1 MFLPA
6 YLIWALWVG
15 LGYQWLIDWAGQP
28 SAAAHPQAAAA
39 PVLALKVIMAGA
51 VVFALAW
58 NWPLTD
64 LSHDRSTRVR
74 GEKILELARPDA
86 LIVGWW
92 GTVPVVEYLQ
102 LVEGQRTD
110 IQAMNRFLIR
120 HHDLLSLLE
129 REIDRRPVYIDE
141 PVEGCR
147 PRCRPPRS
155 GHCSALSTGQPA
167 HRWPGDLRP
176 AMPAAVAGNR

>member
-1 MFLPA
+1 
-6 YLIWALWVG
+6 
-15 LGYQWLIDWAGQP
+15 
-28 SAAAHPQAAAA
+28 
-39 PVLALKVIMAGA
+39 

-58 NWPLTD
+58 NWPLSD

-102 LVEGQRTD
+102 LVEGRRTD
-110 IQAMNRFLIR
+110 IQAINRFLIR
-120 HHDLLSLLE
+120 HHDLLTLLE

-141 PVEGCR
+141 PVEGL
-147 PRCRPPRS
+147 
-155 GHCSALSTGQPA
+155 SASVQATQIGPLFRLYRLGSQPIA
-167 HRWPGDLRP
+167 SPGDLGP
-176 AMPAAVAGNR
+176 AMPAAAANGNR